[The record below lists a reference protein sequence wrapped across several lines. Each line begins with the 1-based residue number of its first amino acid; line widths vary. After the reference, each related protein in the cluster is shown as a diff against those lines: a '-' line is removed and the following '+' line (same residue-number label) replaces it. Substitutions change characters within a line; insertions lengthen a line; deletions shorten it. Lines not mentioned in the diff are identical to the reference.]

1 MRFCDIIYKPQ
12 GVNKPSKN
20 QVVQYIK
27 DTMKMNCDELIEGE
41 IERVECKSK
50 NVVIYGEFHP
60 VNNAKGCVILAHGFA
75 QNRHILIPQAKMF
88 QKLGFSTILFDQRA
102 FGESKEKYCTF
113 GVREA
118 EDVVCLIQW
127 VKKRCGEKTEIILF
141 GASMGAVTVMNALNY
156 TEEVKCVIED
166 SGFAS
171 FRKAIPQLYQS
182 MGLDRLDKNVYEELE
197 IETNILGFSLDD
209 NNPLKTIS
217 NKSVPILIIHG
228 TSDTVIDV
236 SNAISLYNKCKHP
249 NSRMELFEGR
259 EHALAIMDSKRYEDV
274 VEEFIQKI

>member
-1 MRFCDIIYKPQ
+1 M
-12 GVNKPSKN
+12 
-20 QVVQYIK
+20 
-27 DTMKMNCDELIEGE
+27 
-41 IERVECKSK
+41 
-50 NVVIYGEFHP
+50 
-60 VNNAKGCVILAHGFA
+60 
-75 QNRHILIPQAKMF
+75 
-88 QKLGFSTILFDQRA
+88 
-102 FGESKEKYCTF
+102 
-113 GVREA
+113 REA
-118 EDVVCLIQW
+118 EDIVCLIQW

-141 GASMGAVTVMNALNY
+141 GASMGAATVMNALNY
-156 TEEVKCVIED
+156 TEEVKCVVED

>member
-1 MRFCDIIYKPQ
+1 M
-12 GVNKPSKN
+12 
-20 QVVQYIK
+20 
-27 DTMKMNCDELIEGE
+27 TAMKL
-41 IERVECKSK
+41 R
-50 NVVIYGEFHP
+50 
-60 VNNAKGCVILAHGFA
+60 
-75 QNRHILIPQAKMF
+75 F
-88 QKLGFSTILFDQRA
+88 QKVMEGLSNIPLLNADIVTGVAIMLLFVHFMSLGFTSM
-102 FGESKEKYCTF
+102 
-113 GVREA
+113 
-118 EDVVCLIQW
+118 LIAH
-127 VKKRCGEKTEIILF
+127 VTLGLPYIILN
-141 GASMGAVTVMNALNY
+141 VMPR
-156 TEEVKCVIED
+156 
-166 SGFAS
+166 F
-171 FRKAIPQLYQS
+171 QQ
-182 MGLDRLDKNVYEELE
+182 LDKNVYEELE